1 MLNNKSPKDTKAWK
15 QLAEHK
21 KELEGLHLREMFQ
34 KDPDRAKSFTLET
47 SELFLDYSKNLIT
60 KKTIDL
66 LVNLAG
72 EMGVVEGIKSMF
84 AGEKIN
90 ETEARAV
97 LHVAL
102 RDRTHNPRLVDG
114 VDVTKEVQSVLNRMQ
129 SFASEI
135 ESGKWRG
142 YSGKKITDVVN
153 IGIGGSDL
161 GVLMVTKAL
170 TPYHVKDRA
179 VHFVSNVDGAHIEQ
193 TLEGLDPET
202 TLFVVASKSFTT
214 IETMSNA
221 QSARRWFLKNGGSEG
236 DIRKHFVAVS
246 TNRQLVT
253 EFGIDQ
259 VNMFGF
265 WDWVGGRYS
274 LSSAVGLSVILAI
287 GYDRFLELL
296 EGMHL
301 IDYHFATTPLASNM
315 PVILAL
321 LGIWYGNFWGAETE
335 AVLPYAQNLEYLPA
349 YLQQASMESNGK
361 SMGRDGKPV
370 DYQTGAILWGGQG
383 TNSQHSFF
391 QLLHQGTQLIP
402 CDFLI
407 VANPNH
413 DLDGHHRILV
423 ANAIAQT
430 EALMIGKTE
439 QEVRSELEKKD
450 LSPAAI
456 DRLTPYRIFAGNR
469 PSNSIMIRKLTPSA
483 LGSLIALYE
492 HKIFIQGL
500 IWNVY
505 SFDQFGVELG
515 KVLAK
520 NIEAELDATSEV
532 RSHDTSTIALIHQY
546 KVWQEKNNA
555 ED

>member
-1 MLNNKSPKDTKAWK
+1 MLNNQSPKDTKAWK

-21 KELEGLHLREMFQ
+21 KELEGSHLREMFQ
-34 KDPDRAKSFTLET
+34 DDPHRVERFTLET
-47 SELFLDYSKNLIT
+47 NELFLDYSKNLIT
-60 KKTIDL
+60 NKTIGL
-66 LVNLAG
+66 LVDLAE
-72 EMGVVEGIKSMF
+72 EMGVPEGIKGMF
-84 AGEKIN
+84 SGEKIN
-90 ETEARAV
+90 ETEGRAV

-102 RDRTHNPRLVDG
+102 RDRSQSHRLVDG
-114 VDVTKEVQSVLNRMQ
+114 VDVAKEVQAVLDRMQ
-129 SFASEI
+129 SFADKI
-135 ESGKWRG
+135 ENGNWKG
-142 YSGKKITDVVN
+142 YTGKKIRDVVN

-161 GVLMVTKAL
+161 GVLMVTNAL
-170 TPYHVKDRA
+170 TPYHIKDRT
-179 VHFVSNVDGAHIEQ
+179 VHFVSNVDGAHIKQ
-193 TLEGLDPET
+193 TLEGLNPET
-202 TLFVVASKSFTT
+202 TLFIIASKSFTT
-214 IETMSNA
+214 LETMSNA
-221 QSARRWFLKNGGSEG
+221 HSARRWFLSNGGSEN

-246 TNRQLVT
+246 TNQQLVT
-253 EFGIDQ
+253 QFGIDE

-274 LSSAVGLSVILAI
+274 LSSAVGLSVILAV

-301 IDYHFATTPLASNM
+301 IDNHFAATPLATNM
-315 PVILAL
+315 PVVLAL
-321 LGIWYGNFWGAETE
+321 IGIWYGNFWGAETE

-361 SMGRDGKPV
+361 SMGRDGELV

-402 CDFLI
+402 CDFII
-407 VANPNH
+407 VANPDH
-413 DLDGHHRILV
+413 ELEGHHRILV

-439 QEVRSELEKKD
+439 QQARSELEKKGHTH
-450 LSPAAI
+450 ATI
-456 DRLTPYRIFAGNR
+456 DRLTPFRIFEGNR
-469 PSNSIMIRKLTPSA
+469 PSNSIMIRKLTPRA

-492 HKIFIQGL
+492 HKIFVQGL

-520 NIEAELDATSEV
+520 SIEEELAKTSEV
-532 RSHDTSTIALIHQY
+532 RSHDNSTLALIEQY
-546 KVWQEKNNA
+546 KVWQEK
-555 ED
+555 E